1 MPALLTATI
10 SEPKPSTVAPVP
22 TVIPLARPGFLLK
35 LEGLTLFI
43 AALVAYYTLA
53 GNWWMF
59 AALLLV
65 PDLFMIGYFL
75 NPVWGAAGYNLG
87 HTYLL
92 PALLLGAGWLM
103 RWQLAVLI
111 AIIWFAHIG
120 MDRTVGYGLKYST
133 NFKDTHLQH
142 V

>member
-1 MPALLTATI
+1 MPAMLTATI
-10 SEPKPSTVAPVP
+10 SEPKPSTVAPV
-22 TVIPLARPGFLLK
+22 TNVTPLARPGFLLK

-43 AALVAYYTLA
+43 GALVAYYTLG

-59 AALLLV
+59 AAVLLV

-92 PALLLGAGWLM
+92 PALLLGLGWM
-103 RWQLAVLI
+103 MGWQLAVLI